1 MGNPAHTLLLASGS
15 PRRKELLSL
24 LGYPFDIVVPD
35 IEEQQQSGE
44 MAADYVCRL
53 SREKA
58 VAGLALAKQSNSVVI
73 GSDTIVVVDGEVLEK
88 PRDCEHSIQ
97 MLTRLSARAH
107 QVMTAVTVATEQQQQ
122 TVLVETKVWFKSL
135 TRQEMESYWHSGEP
149 CDKAGS
155 YGIQGIGGR
164 FVARIDG
171 SYHAVVGLPL
181 METDQLLQNFNKE

>member
-1 MGNPAHTLLLASGS
+1 MSSNNRKLLLASGS

-24 LGYPFDIVVPD
+24 LGHQFDIVVPD
-35 IEEQQQSGE
+35 IEEQQQANE
-44 MAADYVCRL
+44 IAADYVCRL
-53 SREKA
+53 SVEKA
-58 VAGLALAKQSNSVVI
+58 QAGLALSNGKNTVVI

-88 PRDCEHSIQ
+88 PNDREHSIQ
-97 MLTRLSARAH
+97 MLTRLSNRQH
-107 QVMTAVTVATEQQQQ
+107 QVMTAVTVADIDSYQ
-122 TVLVETKVWFKSL
+122 TVLVETQVWFKALS
-135 TRQEMESYWHSGEP
+135 RQEMVNYWQSGEP

-181 METDQLLQNFNKE
+181 METDQLLQNFIK

>member
-1 MGNPAHTLLLASGS
+1 MSTYHRKLLLASGS
-15 PRRKELLSL
+15 PRRKELLSF
-24 LGYPFDIVVPD
+24 LGHPFDIVVPD
-35 IEEQQQSGE
+35 IEEQQQKNEIAS
-44 MAADYVCRL
+44 DYVCRL

-58 VAGLALAKQSNSVVI
+58 QAGLQLSHDENTVVI

-88 PRDCEHSIQ
+88 PLDCEHSIQ
-97 MLTRLSARAH
+97 MLTRLSNRQH
-107 QVMTAVTVATEQQQQ
+107 QVMTAVTVKDRDTSQ
-122 TVLVETKVWFKSL
+122 TVLVETQVWFKTLS
-135 TRQEMESYWHSGEP
+135 RQEMINYWQTGEP

-181 METDQLLQNFNKE
+181 METDQLLQNFIK